1 LAIWAFLLVEAAM
14 ILFRIIIKIAECIA
28 NSRYSKRI
36 RESFKNKSLILTEG
50 NESTSMSR
58 PSKPS
63 KIKKNRVLPKDGKP
77 KNTQSGSDSTSLLQ
91 PRLAHFDNSVIIQPV
106 AQVELP
112 TTANTPV
119 VHSLQRP
126 ISRNRIL
133 PSKNSSKITIR

>member
-1 LAIWAFLLVEAAM
+1 M
-14 ILFRIIIKIAECIA
+14 ILIRIIIKVAECIT
-28 NSRYSKRI
+28 NRSYSKRV

-50 NESTSMSR
+50 NESASISK

-63 KIKKNRVLPKDGKP
+63 KKIKKNRVLPKEENK
-77 KNTQSGSDSTSLLQ
+77 KSTQSGSDSTSLLQ
-91 PRLAHFDNSVIIQPV
+91 PHLAHFDNSVIIQPV

-133 PSKNSSKITIR
+133 PTKNSSKITIR